1 MKQSELNK
9 RDADKRGSRGFRQLR
24 SVLIRANPRP
34 LKTLAKISIAAA
46 VCTSAC
52 IGLLVLYTA
61 PANLPSFQAVRKGY
75 SRSEA
80 VLVDRHGEVIHELR
94 VDRRGRRLDWVPLRD
109 VSPALQSAVIY
120 AEDRQFYR
128 HGGVNW
134 TSLGGA
140 IRGMFGG
147 SNPRGAS
154 TITMQLVAKLDNDL
168 HPQNRRR
175 TVPQKLKQIAAAQ
188 ALEKRWSKAQI
199 LEAYLN
205 LVTFRGELQGIA
217 AASKGL
223 FRKEPQ
229 GLDNVESLILAALV
243 RSPNAGVDQV
253 SSRACLLAEG
263 MKLQTGQREILSK
276 TNDVL
281 SRPYLVLPQASL
293 APHVALR
300 LLDAGRAMKG
310 AGPDRLV
317 STLDA
322 GLQDFA
328 SETLRRH
335 LLSLKSRNMH
345 DGAVLVVG
353 NKTGE
358 VLAYVGNIGDRASAR
373 YVDGTQAMRQA
384 GSTLKPFVYGLALEK
399 HLLTPVSLLDDSPT
413 DIPVMGGAYRPKNYD
428 NVFHGIVTART
439 ALASSLN
446 VPAVKTLNLVGVES
460 FVEELRR
467 LGFKNLRPA
476 DFYGPSLALGSAD
489 ITLWDLVGAY
499 RALANNGVWSPL
511 RLSFGEEK
519 GESRRVLSAEASFL
533 VADVLSDRES
543 RSRTFSLESPLSTR
557 FWTAVKTGTSK
568 DMRDNWCVGYSDRY
582 TVGVWAGNF
591 SGEPMWNVSGVTG
604 AAPVWVEIMN
614 WLHRD
619 SPSNAPKPPSGVVER
634 TVQIAH
640 IGQTRKEWFIRGT
653 ETAVVREAEVQTN
666 FRIVYPAP
674 ETVIALDPD
683 IPLEQQKVFFEATPE
698 KNTLQ
703 WLLDGQPAGPAGAV
717 LLWAP
722 QRGKHTLA
730 LADSERRVY
739 DSVTFEVRGSL
750 AASAPEK

>member
-1 MKQSELNK
+1 M
-9 RDADKRGSRGFRQLR
+9 QLK
-24 SVLIRANPRP
+24 SALIRANPRP
-34 LKTLAKISIAAA
+34 LRILAKISIAAA
-46 VCTSAC
+46 VCLSAC
-52 IGLLVLYTA
+52 TGLLVLFSI
-61 PANLPSFQAVRKGY
+61 PLNLPSFQAVKKGF

-94 VDRRGRRLDWVPLRD
+94 VDRRGRRLDWVLLKD
-109 VSPALQSAVIY
+109 ISPALQSAVIY

-128 HGGVNW
+128 HGGVSW

-140 IRGMFGG
+140 VRGMFGR

-168 HPQNRRR
+168 RPQSRRR
-175 TVPQKLKQIAAAQ
+175 TVRQKLKQIAAAR
-188 ALEKRWSKAQI
+188 ALEKRWSKAEI
-199 LEAYLN
+199 LETYLN

-229 GLDNVESLILAALV
+229 SLDNVESLVLATLI
-243 RSPNAGVDQV
+243 RSPNAGADQV
-253 SSRACLLAEG
+253 LSRACLLAEG
-263 MKLQTGQREILSK
+263 MKLQTGRPEILF
-276 TNDVL
+276 TTAEVL

-300 LLDAGRAMKG
+300 LLDASRAKMG
-310 AGPDRLV
+310 VAPDRLV

-322 GLQDFA
+322 RLQDFA

-335 LLSLKSRNMH
+335 LLSLKSQNMH
-345 DGAVLVVG
+345 DGAVLVAD
-353 NKTGE
+353 NKIGE
-358 VLAYVGNIGDRASAR
+358 VLAYVGNMGDQASAR
-373 YVDGTQAMRQA
+373 YVDGARAMRQA
-384 GSTLKPFVYGLALEK
+384 GSTLKPFLYGLAFEK
-399 HLLTPVSLLDDSPT
+399 RLLTPVSLLDDSPT
-413 DIPVMGGAYRPKNYD
+413 DISVIGGAYRPKNYD
-428 NVFHGIVTART
+428 NVFHGIVIVRI

-460 FVEELRR
+460 FVEELRQ

-489 ITLWDLVGAY
+489 ITLWDLVSAY

-511 RLSFGEEK
+511 QLSFDEERR
-519 GESRRVLSAEASFL
+519 ESRRVLSAEASFL
-533 VADVLSDRES
+533 VDDILSDRES
-543 RSRTFSLESPLSTR
+543 RSRTFNLESPLSTR

-568 DMRDNWCVGYSDRY
+568 DMRDNWCVGYSSRY

-591 SGEPMWNVSGVTG
+591 SGEPMWNVSGITG
-604 AAPVWVEIMN
+604 AAPVWIEIMN
-614 WLHRD
+614 SLHRD
-619 SPSNAPKPPSGVVER
+619 STSSAPKPPSGVVAR
-634 TVQIAH
+634 MVQIAD
-640 IGQTRKEWFIRGT
+640 IGQTRNEWFIRGT
-653 ETAVVREAEVQTN
+653 ETAVVREAEAQTN

-683 IPLEQQKVFFEATPE
+683 IPLEQQRVFFEAAPE
-698 KNTLQ
+698 GNTLQ

-717 LLWAP
+717 LLWTP
-722 QRGKHTLA
+722 QSGKHTLA
-730 LADSERRVY
+730 LADGARRIL
-739 DSVTFEVRGSL
+739 DSVNFEVRGNL
-750 AASAPEK
+750 ANP